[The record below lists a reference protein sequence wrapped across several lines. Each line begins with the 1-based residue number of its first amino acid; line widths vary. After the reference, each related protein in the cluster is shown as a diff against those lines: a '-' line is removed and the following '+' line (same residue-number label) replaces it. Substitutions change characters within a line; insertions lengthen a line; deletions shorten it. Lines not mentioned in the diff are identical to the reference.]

1 MFLSMRRNA
10 VDAAVWGSSKRLC
23 ADDGMSGHHQL
34 GRRDA
39 LSRRQLMSKVRGS
52 SLSPPPYPRTTIDE
66 LQVYG
71 VEKGIG

>member
-1 MFLSMRRNA
+1 
-10 VDAAVWGSSKRLC
+10 
-23 ADDGMSGHHQL
+23 
-34 GRRDA
+34 